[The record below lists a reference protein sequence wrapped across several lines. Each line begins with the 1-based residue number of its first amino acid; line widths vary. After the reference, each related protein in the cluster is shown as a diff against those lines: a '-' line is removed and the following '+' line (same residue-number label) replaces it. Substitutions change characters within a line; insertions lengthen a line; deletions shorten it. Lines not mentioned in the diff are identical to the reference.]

1 LIENKPLIIKLGGS
15 LITDKNEAFTA
26 RKDIIDN
33 VCLEIAKVN
42 RKIIIVHGAG
52 SFGHPTA
59 KKYGLH
65 LGFKNKEQ
73 LKGFIETKT
82 RLHFLNKMIVDDL
95 VKYNAL
101 ALSFQPLTFI
111 TAVNGRIKQM
121 NIKPLL
127 NALKLNFIPVL
138 HGDIVFDEVLGFS
151 IVSGDQIIA
160 KLAPKVKADKVIFG
174 CDVDGIF
181 TADPKKD
188 PKAKLIPIIDS
199 TNFKNVLKMIKQL
212 EVADV
217 TGGMKGKFMECLNL
231 ARKGVESVIM
241 NLTKPRNLT
250 AFLNGF
256 SIPCTRFISF
266 KNKN

>member
-1 LIENKPLIIKLGGS
+1 MKEEPLIIKLGGS
-15 LITDKNEAFTA
+15 LITNKNEDFSA
-26 RKDIIDN
+26 RKDIIDGISK
-33 VCLEIAKVN
+33 EIAKIN
-42 RKIIIVHGAG
+42 RKLIIVHGAG
-52 SFGHPTA
+52 SFGHPIA

-65 LGFKNKEQ
+65 LGFKNKKQ

-82 RLHFLNKMIVDDL
+82 SLHFLNKMIVDNL
-95 VKYNAL
+95 IKYNAL

-111 TAVNGRIKQM
+111 TAVNGRIKQI

-174 CDVDGIF
+174 CDVDGVF

-188 PKAKLIPIIDS
+188 PQAKLIPIINS
-199 TNFKNVLKMIKQL
+199 RNFKNIMNMVKQL

-217 TGGMKGKFMECLNL
+217 TGGMKGKLVECLNL
-231 ARKGVESVIM
+231 AKKGIESIII
-241 NLTKPRNLT
+241 NLTKPENLT
-250 AFLNGF
+250 AFLNGY
-256 SIPCTRFISF
+256 SISCTRFLSF
-266 KNKN
+266 NKK